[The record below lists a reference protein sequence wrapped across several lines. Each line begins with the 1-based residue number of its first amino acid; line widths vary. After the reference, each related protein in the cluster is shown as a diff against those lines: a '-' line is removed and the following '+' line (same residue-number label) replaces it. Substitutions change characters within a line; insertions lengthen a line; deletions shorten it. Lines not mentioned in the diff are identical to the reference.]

1 MMYRKSLG
9 CQRYIILCYPL
20 ISMFYQKY
28 KRPSEQWMRR
38 PGAGGQFLGPA
49 SRTSLSAWFLGTL
62 APPVFF
68 SLFLLLYL
76 SFSLLFTITSG
87 WISTWS
93 AEARQVYLLA
103 LAVKTRTKGS
113 LRRGTLRYSS
123 GRRWPNVDGA
133 NSLSGILLAFRV
145 NEAIQPSSST

>member
-1 MMYRKSLG
+1 MIYRKNLG
-9 CQRYIILCYPL
+9 CEHYIILCYPL
-20 ISMFYQKY
+20 ISMYYQKY
-28 KRPSEQWMRR
+28 KRPSEQKRRR

-62 APPVFF
+62 APPVSF

-93 AEARQVYLLA
+93 AEARQVYLLG
-103 LAVKTRTKGS
+103 LAVKTRMKGS

-123 GRRWPNVDGA
+123 GRRWPNVGGA
-133 NSLSGILLAFRV
+133 NSLSGILLAVRE
-145 NEAIQPSSST
+145 NQAIHHSSST